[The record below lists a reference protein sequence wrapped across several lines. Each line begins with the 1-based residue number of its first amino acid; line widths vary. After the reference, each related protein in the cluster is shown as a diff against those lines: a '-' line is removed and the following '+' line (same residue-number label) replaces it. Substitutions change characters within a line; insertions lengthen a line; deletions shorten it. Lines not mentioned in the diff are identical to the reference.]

1 MSGEEIFKKLS
12 ESRTPKLFALAGIG
26 VLILVALWASCLKL
40 EIGFDRLVSGT
51 FRFLSLIVQFFPP
64 NPGEWLDDF
73 SYALLET
80 ISIALWGTFLGVVGA
95 LPLSFLGASNFN
107 RNDALRM
114 IVRRFFDVIRGIDG
128 FIWALVYIH
137 VVGMGPFAGI
147 LAIAT
152 VDTAVLGKLFSEAIE
167 HVDRNEIDGV
177 KSTGAGWLEILRYG
191 YLSQLQPIL
200 LGNAL
205 YFFES
210 NVRAASALGILGA
223 GGIGMQMMDRIR
235 IMNWPQVGFLVIMT
249 LVTIGAIDLV
259 SRTIRETVIG
269 TRRASSVLLQ

>member
-12 ESRTPKLFALAGIG
+12 ESRTPKLFARAGIG

-64 NPGEWLDDF
+64 NPGEWLGDF

-269 TRRASSVLLQ
+269 THRASSVLLQ

>member
-12 ESRTPKLFALAGIG
+12 ESRTPKLFARAGIG

-64 NPGEWLDDF
+64 NPGEWLGDF